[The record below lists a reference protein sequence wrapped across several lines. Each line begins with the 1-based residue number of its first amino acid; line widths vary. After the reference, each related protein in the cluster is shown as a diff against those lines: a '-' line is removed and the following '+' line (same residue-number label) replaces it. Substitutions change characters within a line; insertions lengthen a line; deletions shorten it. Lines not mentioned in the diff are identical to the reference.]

1 MKILIIGASSYLGAR
16 LYIDLKKDFD
26 VVGTYSSNKLF
37 PELEKLDLTSKEKID
52 NVISNVK
59 PDVIVHCANLPNS
72 EAINVDPG
80 KGKLINLDSSN
91 IIVESANKIKAK
103 VIFISS
109 FAAIVQEDIYGQYKF
124 QSEEKVKKTV
134 KGWLILRPAYI
145 IGLSPNTINDRL
157 YNRLLKKIKENKPVV
172 CDNSWKTPVTYI
184 GYISEIIKLCIEKNI
199 WNEILPLSTIVK
211 KSRYEIAVDI
221 LNEFGIKVTKVDKK
235 DFFSDKMIKYLIL
248 KKLGLPKYSYR
259 EIIKKVIN
267 ETKNYF
273 QSGL

>member
-134 KGWLILRPAYI
+134 KG
-145 IGLSPNTINDRL
+145 
-157 YNRLLKKIKENKPVV
+157 
-172 CDNSWKTPVTYI
+172 
-184 GYISEIIKLCIEKNI
+184 
-199 WNEILPLSTIVK
+199 
-211 KSRYEIAVDI
+211 
-221 LNEFGIKVTKVDKK
+221 
-235 DFFSDKMIKYLIL
+235 
-248 KKLGLPKYSYR
+248 
-259 EIIKKVIN
+259 
-267 ETKNYF
+267 
-273 QSGL
+273 